1 MVDHSE
7 FHVVKLLDAA
17 TPKLFSEDF
26 DFQPQLTTEP
36 TAPAGEVN
44 HSEFAIVKRLDAT
57 TPTFSEDA
65 FVFDGTQLAIPDGT
79 SNTAPGEPV
88 TFTYTVRADPSAYE
102 GSHVLYQDVFVP
114 PLETGPAVAME
125 TLTIAHEGYWL
136 V

>member
-1 MVDHSE
+1 MD
-7 FHVVKLLDAA
+7 
-17 TPKLFSEDF
+17 T
-26 DFQPQLTTEP
+26 
-36 TAPAGEVN
+36 
-44 HSEFAIVKRLDAT
+44 T

-102 GSHVLYQDVFVP
+102 GSDVLYQDVFVP